1 MVQTHEERDS
11 EPFYCGLIHLVL
23 TIPHNI
29 KTLQESG
36 YGTPGIFF
44 LKSEIKTTGHPNT
57 VGVESARS
65 TVCSENWNWS

>member
-1 MVQTHEERDS
+1 MPPHPYKQAVAREPRMVQTHEERDS

-44 LKSEIKTTGHPNT
+44 
-57 VGVESARS
+57 
-65 TVCSENWNWS
+65 